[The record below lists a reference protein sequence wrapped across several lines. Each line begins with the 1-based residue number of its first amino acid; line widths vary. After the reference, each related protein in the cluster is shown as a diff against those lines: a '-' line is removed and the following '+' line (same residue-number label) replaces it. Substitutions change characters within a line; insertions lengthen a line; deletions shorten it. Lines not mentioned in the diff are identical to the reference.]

1 MYKLIENIHH
11 GIPHKTIFQTDGNA
25 VKLVKWSS
33 SSDKK
38 RPALVFIP
46 GFLTECSA
54 TDELDIWTSRIRNI
68 AQYYDLE
75 SWGLYWPSGNIDTL
89 LGSKDWSLFMS
100 ASVRLS
106 ALPLG
111 FTILPQILLY
121 PAIATA
127 LGVGVMVAQR
137 LLETWR
143 KAVSRAD
150 EISMNPQWIQEFD
163 RPIILVGHSLGGRI
177 AIKTTS
183 NSYNT
188 KLLSTFALA
197 PAVLESECDFQSFYH
212 NQEFKGTVGHSINDL
227 VLEYAF
233 RIGEQTEELPLGFT
247 GISNQNF
254 AYAYSHD
261 LSFINYQETRHNTYS
276 TVVDELFIHKELRHL
291 LSNL

>member
-150 EISMNPQWIQEFD
+150 EISMNPQWIQAYAEEN
-163 RPIILVGHSLGGRI
+163 LVGTTTQIWGQTMKGR
-177 AIKTTS
+177 
-183 NSYNT
+183 Y
-188 KLLSTFALA
+188 
-197 PAVLESECDFQSFYH
+197 ED
-212 NQEFKGTVGHSINDL
+212 TV
-227 VLEYAF
+227 
-233 RIGEQTEELPLGFT
+233 Q
-247 GISNQNF
+247 
-254 AYAYSHD
+254 
-261 LSFINYQETRHNTYS
+261 S
-276 TVVDELFIHKELRHL
+276 TVLIKRLVGLLLRIEV
-291 LSNL
+291 